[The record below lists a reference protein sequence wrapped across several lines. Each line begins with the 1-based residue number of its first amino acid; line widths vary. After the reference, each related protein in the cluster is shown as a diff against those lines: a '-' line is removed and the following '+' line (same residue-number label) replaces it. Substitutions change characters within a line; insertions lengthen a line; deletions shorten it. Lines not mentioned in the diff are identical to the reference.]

1 MTPHIYQDQ
10 YSYIT
15 KFHFP
20 RFSKFVAQ
28 KSLSDYNQ
36 T

>member
-1 MTPHIYQDQ
+1 MIMMPHIYQDQ

-20 RFSKFVAQ
+20 KFDLR
-28 KSLSDYNQ
+28 LSS
-36 T
+36 